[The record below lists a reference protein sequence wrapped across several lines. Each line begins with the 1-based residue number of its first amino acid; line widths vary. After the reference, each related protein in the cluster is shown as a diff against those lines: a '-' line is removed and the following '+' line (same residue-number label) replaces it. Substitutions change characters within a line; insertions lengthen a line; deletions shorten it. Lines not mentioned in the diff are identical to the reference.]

1 MTPLPV
7 IAFINEKV
15 TGDSNK
21 KAKGDTNE
29 TESESFSCFSCSFF
43 HLVFFQFYLLQT
55 KQL

>member
-29 TESESFSCFSCSFF
+29 TESE
-43 HLVFFQFYLLQT
+43 
-55 KQL
+55 